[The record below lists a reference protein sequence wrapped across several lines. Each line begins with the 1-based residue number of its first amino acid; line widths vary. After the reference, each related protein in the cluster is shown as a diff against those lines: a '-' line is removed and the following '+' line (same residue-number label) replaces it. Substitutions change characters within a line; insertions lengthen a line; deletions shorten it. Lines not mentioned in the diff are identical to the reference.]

1 MEHTDSPA
9 QTRLL
14 VVDANP
20 GARAFLQE
28 TLEQEGILVSVVP
41 YGSHALELLQKDSY
55 SLALIDL
62 ALPDING
69 FELCTQIKQQYPEM
83 VIAIMTESAAEAEKD
98 LRHDCVDAWLT
109 KPLDAGELMRLVRR
123 YSGQKETS
131 EEAADVAAG
140 GNGDEDQNR
149 FFHEVAHQLKTPIVV
164 LKEFAHLFQEGFGGD
179 LTDKQGQYLEAIDS
193 NIERLLY
200 LVDNIDQLSRSET
213 GSWIIRPEKVDPAAV
228 MTQVADSWRPV
239 LTEGNFKL
247 VEEIDA
253 GLPPIEVDILALE
266 QVLFNM
272 VDNARKYGPPGNSII
287 LRCIRA
293 GDEHVSL
300 EVEDHGETIPEAE
313 REAIFQAFRRLPEHK
328 ASPGLGLGLTVAR
341 DLVQRMGGDL
351 LLEPGIEAGNR
362 FCLRM
367 RVADTPD

>member
-1 MEHTDSPA
+1 MDHSDSPPPVH
-9 QTRLL
+9 LL

-41 YGSHALELLQKDSY
+41 YGSHALELLEKDRY

-69 FELCTQIKQQYPEM
+69 FELCTRIKQQYPDL

-98 LRHDCVDAWLT
+98 LRHDCVDAWLS
-109 KPLDAGELMRLVRR
+109 KPFKAGELMRLVHR
-123 YSGQKETS
+123 YSGQKES
-131 EEAADVAAG
+131 PEQAAPTASDA
-140 GNGDEDQNR
+140 NGDEDQNR

-179 LTDKQGQYLEAIDS
+179 LTDKQGQYLEAIDR

-200 LVDNIDQLSRSET
+200 LVDNIDQLSRTET
-213 GSWIIRPEKVDPAAV
+213 GSWIIRPEKVDPTAV
-228 MTQVADSWRPV
+228 MKQVAESWRPV
-239 LTEGNFKL
+239 LTEGNL
-247 VEEIDA
+247 ELIEEFEA
-253 GLPPIEVDILALE
+253 ALPPIEVDMLALE
-266 QVLFNM
+266 QVIFNL

-287 LRCIRA
+287 LRCIRT

-300 EVEDHGETIPEAE
+300 EVEDHGETIPEGD

-341 DLVQRMGGDL
+341 DLIQRMGGEL

-362 FCLRM
+362 FCLRI

>member
-1 MEHTDSPA
+1 MDHNDSPVP
-9 QTRLL
+9 TRLL

-41 YGSHALELLQKDSY
+41 YGSHALELLQKDTY

-69 FELCTQIKQQYPEM
+69 FELCTKIKQQYPDL
-83 VIAIMTESAAEAEKD
+83 VIVIMSESAADAEQD

-109 KPLDAGELMRLVRR
+109 KPFEAGELMRLVHR
-123 YSGQKETS
+123 YSGQRES
-131 EEAADVAAG
+131 PEQAATAAAG
-140 GNGDEDQNR
+140 ASGDEDQNR

-164 LKEFAHLFQEGFGGD
+164 LKEFAHLFQEGFGGE

-193 NIERLLY
+193 NIDRLLY
-200 LVDNIDQLSRSET
+200 LVDNIDQLSRTET
-213 GSWIIRPEKVDPAAV
+213 GSWIIHPEKVDPAV
-228 MTQVADSWRPV
+228 VVKQVADSWRPV
-239 LTEGNFKL
+239 LTDGNFKL
-247 VEEIDA
+247 VEEIEAD
-253 GLPPIEVDILALE
+253 LPPIEVDILALE

-287 LRCIRA
+287 LRCTRA
-293 GDEHVSL
+293 GDEYVSL
-300 EVEDHGETIPEAE
+300 EVEDHGETIPEGD
-313 REAIFQAFRRLPEHK
+313 RETIFQAFRRLPEHK

-351 LLEPGIEAGNR
+351 LLEPGTKAGNR
-362 FCLRM
+362 FCLRI
-367 RVADTPD
+367 RVADAPD